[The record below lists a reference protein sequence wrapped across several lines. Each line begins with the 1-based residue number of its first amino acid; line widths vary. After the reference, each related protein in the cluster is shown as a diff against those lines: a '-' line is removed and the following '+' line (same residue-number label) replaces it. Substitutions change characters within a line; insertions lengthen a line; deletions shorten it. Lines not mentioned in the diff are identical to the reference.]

1 MAGKLG
7 KAIVLALVLSMVIT
21 GTVFADDESPLL
33 RIRSIGEIT
42 GVFPETSSFALHQ
55 LNGEDLYFFVTERTN
70 FHSRNGEIKGIND
83 LSAGMKVLVLAIQ
96 DGKGHLIALVIAV
109 ARDREP
115 LEVMRSS
122 GTITRINSNEGV
134 FLLESKNGEI
144 QEFEVGSRTR
154 YRIREGS
161 MEGLSDLDPGMFA
174 LVIAIVRDGQIPM
187 AVWVGAR
194 QDTEP
199 VERLTVI
206 GEILNV
212 IPGQETFD
220 LQARNGDVLHFS
232 VIERTKFRSRDG
244 SIEVLHDLEKGM
256 YALVVYCSD
265 GQGSLIAL
273 GIAAGYRNDR
283 PDLSEWDLWVMGRI
297 TSMSDRSFTIE
308 SRNQGNLTFPVD
320 GSTHYRSRDGSVN
333 EFKDLQVGMVVV
345 VGAKELGNGQYVA
358 GIVGA
363 GSSSAHRSILLRE
376 DLLE

>member
-55 LNGEDLYFFVTERTN
+55 LNGEDLHFFVTEWTN

-232 VIERTKFRSRDG
+232 VIERTKFRSWDG
-244 SIEVLHDLEKGM
+244 SIEELHDLERGM